1 MERVTAW
8 RPPVPGVAEV
18 FHAHFT
24 EHVYPMHAHA
34 TWTLLIVD
42 DGAVRYDLDRHEHG
56 APTGV
61 VTLLPP
67 DVPHNGR
74 SADPGNPDG
83 FRKRVLYLERDS
95 LGLDLIGAAVDHPA
109 FVDPLLRQRIHQ
121 LHGALRLPGEE
132 LEAESRLTLVR
143 ERLRERL
150 APAVTTPSETPS
162 PTAARLLRDLID
174 ARIVDGVGLEAAAE
188 ELHFHPAH
196 LIRSFT
202 REYGMAPHRY
212 LTSRRVDLA
221 RGLLLAGMPP
231 AEAATASGFWDQS
244 HLARHF
250 KRVVGVSPG
259 RYAGDGRAPRGS
271 ARLAVP

>member
-1 MERVTAW
+1 MPCMERVRAW

-56 APTGV
+56 APAGV

-74 SADPGNPDG
+74 SADPDDPHG

-95 LGLDLIGAAVDHPA
+95 LGLELIGAAVDQPA
-109 FVDPLLRQRIHQ
+109 FSDPVLRQRIHQ
-121 LHGALRLPGEE
+121 VHRALWTPGEE
-132 LEAESRLTLVR
+132 LEAESRLAFVR

-150 APAVTTPSETPS
+150 APPRASRFSTLSAFEPPAATS
-162 PTAARLLRDLID
+162 ARLLRDLID
-174 ARIVDGVGLEAAAE
+174 TRIVEGISLEAAAA

-221 RGLLLAGMPP
+221 RGLLLSGMPP
-231 AEAATASGFWDQS
+231 VEVATASGFWDQS

-259 RYAGDGRAPRGS
+259 RFAA
-271 ARLAVP
+271 AVP